1 MTAALHRVLVVMAH
15 PDDPDF
21 FCGGTLA
28 RWADEGKEIRY
39 LLATSGD
46 TGGIDPTAGP
56 KQLATQREAEQRAAA
71 QIIGAQ
77 ELVFLR
83 RRDGHL
89 ISDLALRRQLVRFI
103 RLFRPDILVTS
114 DPLKYYVGDRRINHP
129 DHRAI
134 GDAVLGAVFPAAGN
148 HLCCPEIEHVEG
160 LAPHTPREIL
170 IAVPDQPNY
179 QIDITAFIDRKIEAI
194 RQHKSQF
201 KDPEPS
207 LARVRQRSIQENGRY
222 VEHFRRIILR

>member
-1 MTAALHRVLVVMAH
+1 MSEALHKVLVIMAH

-28 RWADEGKEIRY
+28 RWAEEGKEIHY

-46 TGGIDPTAGP
+46 TGGHDPQLGP
-56 KQLATQREAEQRAAA
+56 KALAAQREAEQWAAA
-71 QIIGAQ
+71 RIIGAR
-77 ELVFLR
+77 EIVFLR
-83 RRDGHL
+83 HRDGSL
-89 ISDLALRRQLVRFI
+89 ISDLPLRRQLVRYI
-103 RLFRPDILVTS
+103 RIFRPDILVTS
-114 DPLKYYVGDRRINHP
+114 DPLKYYVADRRINHP

-134 GDAVLGAVFPAAGN
+134 GDAVLGAAFPAAGN
-148 HLCCPEIEHVEG
+148 PRCCPELAQVEG
-160 LAPHTPREIL
+160 LAPHTPRQIY

-179 QIDITAFIDRKIEAI
+179 EVDISDFIEQKIKAI

-201 KDPEPS
+201 ADPEPP
-207 LARVRQRSIQENGRY
+207 LARVRQRGLQEDGRY